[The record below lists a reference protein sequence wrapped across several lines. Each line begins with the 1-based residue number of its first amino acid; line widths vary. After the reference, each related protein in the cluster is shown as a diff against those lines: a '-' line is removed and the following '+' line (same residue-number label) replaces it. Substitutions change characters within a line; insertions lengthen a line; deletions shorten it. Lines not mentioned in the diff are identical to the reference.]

1 MKGTLAKSQRI
12 TMVVNCT
19 HKIMFADK
27 QERHFAKSVKEALN
41 RLGIAALTLP
51 LVAFV
56 LVILL
61 FLSAVV
67 AWAVRMA
74 VDAAR

>member
-1 MKGTLAKSQRI
+1 
-12 TMVVNCT
+12 MVVNCT

-56 LVILL
+56 WVILL